1 VVVSQLRVYNTL
13 SRSVEDFVP
22 AEPGKVRIYVCGMT
36 TYDYCHI
43 GHARAMLTFDMVVRW
58 LRASGHEVTYVRNH
72 TDVDDKII
80 ETALK
85 LGEDPLQLSARFVRY
100 LEEDLARLGLL
111 EPDHS
116 PKVSETIPEIVE
128 MTRRIVENGHAYEA
142 EGDVYFSVESFP
154 SYGALS
160 GKRIEENRATEA
172 AEAGARRRNLGDFA
186 DRKRHP
192 GDFALWKGAKEGEIS
207 WPSPWGAGRPG
218 WHIECSA
225 MSIKHLGER
234 FDIHGGGIDL
244 IFPHHEN
251 EIAQSECATG
261 HAPFARYWL
270 HNGHLTFAMVHRDA
284 DSGEEVEAEVKMSK
298 SLGNVVRIRD
308 LLDQVPAEALR
319 MLYLDA
325 HYRSPLPYSATR
337 LAECFVAMDRLYT
350 ARQVVEDMAL
360 LAPAG
365 APQDLIRDIGEP
377 ARELH
382 EVAQAFPGALAE
394 ALNDD
399 FNSAR
404 GVAALFELVRAIN
417 RYAANA
423 KWKKRG
429 AVLAGPA
436 LAAFELSGRAMGIGG
451 MRSEAWFKQV
461 REQRLRA
468 IGRTEADV
476 QALVDARTAARE
488 ARQWAEA
495 DRLRDE
501 LVGLGVI
508 IMDGAGGTAWRMT
521 VE

>member
-1 VVVSQLRVYNTL
+1 
-13 SRSVEDFVP
+13 
-22 AEPGKVRIYVCGMT
+22 
-36 TYDYCHI
+36 
-43 GHARAMLTFDMVVRW
+43 
-58 LRASGHEVTYVRNH
+58 
-72 TDVDDKII
+72 
-80 ETALK
+80 
-85 LGEDPLQLSARFVRY
+85 
-100 LEEDLARLGLL
+100 
-111 EPDHS
+111 
-116 PKVSETIPEIVE
+116 
-128 MTRRIVENGHAYEA
+128 
-142 EGDVYFSVESFP
+142 
-154 SYGALS
+154 
-160 GKRIEENRATEA
+160 
-172 AEAGARRRNLGDFA
+172 
-186 DRKRHP
+186 
-192 GDFALWKGAKEGEIS
+192 
-207 WPSPWGAGRPG
+207 
-218 WHIECSA
+218 
-225 MSIKHLGER
+225 
-234 FDIHGGGIDL
+234 
-244 IFPHHEN
+244 
-251 EIAQSECATG
+251 
-261 HAPFARYWL
+261 
-270 HNGHLTFAMVHRDA
+270 
-284 DSGEEVEAEVKMSK
+284 MSK

-360 LAPAG
+360 QAPAG
-365 APQDLIRDIGEP
+365 APQDLIHDIGEP

-429 AVLAGPA
+429 AALAGPA
-436 LAAFELSGRAMGIGG
+436 LAAFELAGRAMGIGG
-451 MRSEAWFKQV
+451 MRSESWFKQV

-476 QALVDARTAARE
+476 QALVEARRAARE

-508 IMDGAGGTAWRMT
+508 IMDGAAGTAWRMT